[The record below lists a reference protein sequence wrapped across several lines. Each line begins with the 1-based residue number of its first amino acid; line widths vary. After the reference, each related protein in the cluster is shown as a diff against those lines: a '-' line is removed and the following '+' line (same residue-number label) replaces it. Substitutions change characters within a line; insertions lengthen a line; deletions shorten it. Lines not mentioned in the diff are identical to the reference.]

1 MVLHLPKPAWIRG
14 AKVQILLTRIF
25 YGLALFFLIISI
37 VLHLNLISR
46 GIPDPFSSNFDYTFY
61 YFGGMQKLF
70 EIFLQSGVLILAI
83 ALAKKKLFAILIIG
97 VNAFIALFHVIQ
109 RSPWQD
115 LQGYSLGFQ
124 IKWYI
129 KTMIG
134 RLGLDVGWNLAEFS
148 IILSAILTIAGAIFA
163 FSISNKNLP
172 IPSPAPIKPTPPQ
185 ARIIPKTA
193 TGITGD
199 AVEQVEKLGNLLAK
213 GLLTQEEFDNK
224 KKQILG
230 L

>member
-1 MVLHLPKPAWIRG
+1 M
-14 AKVQILLTRIF
+14 QILLTRIS
-25 YGLALFFLIISI
+25 YGLALFFLIISA
-37 VLHLNLISR
+37 VLHLNIISS
-46 GIPDPFSSNFDYTFY
+46 GNPYAFSSDFEITFA
-61 YFGGMQKLF
+61 YFGGMQRLF
-70 EIFLQSGVLILAI
+70 EIFIQSGVLILAI
-83 ALAKKKLFAILIIG
+83 ALAKKKLFAILIVG
-97 VNAFIALFHVIQ
+97 VNAFIALLHVIQ

-115 LQGYSLGFQ
+115 LQDYPLGFQ
-124 IKWYI
+124 FEWYI

-134 RLGLDVGWNLAEFS
+134 RLGFDVGWNLAEFS
-148 IILSAILTIAGAIFA
+148 IILSAILTIAGVIFA

-172 IPSPAPIKPTPPQ
+172 ISNPASIKPTPLQ
-185 ARIIPKTA
+185 TRVTPKTP

-213 GLLTQEEFDNK
+213 GLLTQEEFESK

>member
-1 MVLHLPKPAWIRG
+1 M
-14 AKVQILLTRIF
+14 QILLTRIS
-25 YGLALFFLIISI
+25 YGLALFFLIISA
-37 VLHLNLISR
+37 VLHLNIISS
-46 GIPDPFSSNFDYTFY
+46 GNPYAFSSDFEITFA
-61 YFGGMQKLF
+61 YFGGMQRLF
-70 EIFLQSGVLILAI
+70 EIFIQSGVLILAI
-83 ALAKKKLFAILIIG
+83 ALAKKKLFAILIVG
-97 VNAFIALFHVIQ
+97 VNAFIALLHVIQ

-115 LQGYSLGFQ
+115 LQDYPLGFQ
-124 IKWYI
+124 FEWYI

-134 RLGLDVGWNLAEFS
+134 RLGFDVGWNLAEFS
-148 IILSAILTIAGAIFA
+148 IILSAILTIAGVIFA

-172 IPSPAPIKPTPPQ
+172 ISSPASIKPTPLQ
-185 ARIIPKTA
+185 TRVTPKTP

-213 GLLTQEEFDNK
+213 GLLTQEEFESK

>member
-1 MVLHLPKPAWIRG
+1 
-14 AKVQILLTRIF
+14 VQILLTRIS
-25 YGLALFFLIISI
+25 YGLALFFLIIST
-37 VLHLNLISR
+37 VLHLNLVSR
-46 GIPDPFSSNFDYTFY
+46 GIPDPFSSNFDSTFAL
-61 YFGGMQKLF
+61 FGGMQKLF
-70 EIFLQSGVLILAI
+70 EIFLQSGVLILALV
-83 ALAKKKLFAILIIG
+83 LAKKKLFAILIIG

-115 LQGYSLGFQ
+115 MQGYPLGFQ

-134 RLGLDVGWNLAEFS
+134 RLGLDVEWNLAEIS
-148 IILSAILTIAGAIFA
+148 MILSAFLTIAGVVIA

-172 IPSPAPIKPTPPQ
+172 ISSPASVKPTPLQ
-185 ARIIPKTA
+185 TRITPKTP

-213 GLLTQEEFDNK
+213 GLLTQEEFDSK

>member
-1 MVLHLPKPAWIRG
+1 M
-14 AKVQILLTRIF
+14 QFLLTRIF

-37 VLHLNLISR
+37 FLHLNIISS
-46 GIPDPFSSNFDYTFY
+46 GNPYAFSSDFEITFA
-61 YFGGMQKLF
+61 YFGGMQRLF
-70 EIFLQSGVLILAI
+70 EIFIQSGVLILAI
-83 ALAKKKLFAILIIG
+83 ALAKKKLFAILIVG
-97 VNAFIALFHVIQ
+97 VNAFIALLHVIQ

-115 LQGYSLGFQ
+115 LQDYPLGFQ
-124 IKWYI
+124 FEWYI

-134 RLGLDVGWNLAEFS
+134 RLGFDVGWNLAEFS
-148 IILSAILTIAGAIFA
+148 IILSAILTIAGVIFA

-172 IPSPAPIKPTPPQ
+172 ISSPASIKPTPLQ
-185 ARIIPKTA
+185 TRVTPKTP

-213 GLLTQEEFDNK
+213 GLLTQEEFDSK

>member
-1 MVLHLPKPAWIRG
+1 M
-14 AKVQILLTRIF
+14 QFLLTRIF
-25 YGLALFFLIISI
+25 YGLALFFLIIST
-37 VLHLNLISR
+37 VLHLNLVSR
-46 GIPDPFSSNFDYTFY
+46 GIPDPFSINFDYTFAL
-61 YFGGMQKLF
+61 FGGVQKLF
-70 EIFLQSGVLILAI
+70 EIFLQSGVLILAL

-163 FSISNKNLP
+163 FSISNKGLP
-172 IPSPAPIKPTPPQ
+172 IPNPATIKPTPLQ
-185 ARIIPKTA
+185 TRVTPKTP

-213 GLLTQEEFDNK
+213 GLLTQEEFDSK

>member
-1 MVLHLPKPAWIRG
+1 MVLHLPKQAWIRG

-37 VLHLNLISR
+37 FLHLNIIGR
-46 GIPDPFSSNFDYTFY
+46 WNPYAFSSDFEITFY

-109 RSPWQD
+109 SSPWQD

-163 FSISNKNLP
+163 FSISNKGLP
-172 IPSPAPIKPTPPQ
+172 IPNPATIKPTPLQ
-185 ARIIPKTA
+185 TRVTPKTP

-213 GLLTQEEFDNK
+213 GLLTQEEFDSK

>member
-1 MVLHLPKPAWIRG
+1 M
-14 AKVQILLTRIF
+14 QILLTRIS
-25 YGLALFFLIISI
+25 YGLALFFLIISA
-37 VLHLNLISR
+37 VLHLDIISS
-46 GIPDPFSSNFDYTFY
+46 GNPYAFSSDFEITFA
-61 YFGGMQKLF
+61 YFGGMQRLF
-70 EIFLQSGVLILAI
+70 EIFIQSGVLILAI
-83 ALAKKKLFAILIIG
+83 ALAKKKLFAILIVG
-97 VNAFIALFHVIQ
+97 VNAFIALLHVIQ

-115 LQGYSLGFQ
+115 LQDYPLGFQ
-124 IKWYI
+124 FEWYI

-134 RLGLDVGWNLAEFS
+134 RLGFDVGWNLAEFS
-148 IILSAILTIAGAIFA
+148 IILSAILTIAGVIFA

-172 IPSPAPIKPTPPQ
+172 ISSPASIKPTPLQ
-185 ARIIPKTA
+185 TRVTPKTP

-213 GLLTQEEFDNK
+213 GLLTQEEFESK